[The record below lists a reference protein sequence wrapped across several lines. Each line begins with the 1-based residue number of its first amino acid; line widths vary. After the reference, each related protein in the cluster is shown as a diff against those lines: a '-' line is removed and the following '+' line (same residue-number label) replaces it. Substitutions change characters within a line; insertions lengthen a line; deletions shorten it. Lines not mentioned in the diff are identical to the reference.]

1 MQDTAAVVA
10 TARFGLGPRPGERA
24 DVAQDPRGWLLAQVN
39 PASALPTK
47 LSSRRTSQ
55 QALDVAYQMRRM
67 NVSEE
72 ERTKFQRSRRDH
84 FIDDMGARCLVR
96 VQTETPFAE
105 RWVAFWSNHFTV
117 SAARPEVL
125 ALAGPFEREA
135 IRIHAFGRFEDM
147 LFAVETHAAMLFYL
161 DNIRSIGPN
170 STLGR
175 RRDHRGLNENLAR
188 EILELHTLGVNGG
201 YTQDDVVALA
211 KLLTGWSIDPGLA
224 YFRFALERHEPG
236 TKVLLGRRYAGQGFD
251 DGRAAL
257 RQLARHPSTADHIAT
272 KLVRHF
278 VSDDPPSATVAKIA
292 QVFRETEGDLSQLA
306 RSIIDLK
313 EAWSAPLSKVR
324 SPDDLVTAMARALGY
339 TEDAQALVGT
349 LRWLGQVPFMA
360 PSPKG
365 WPDQAAEWLGPE
377 AVLSRIEWAEEIASQ
392 AAARVDA
399 RELAR
404 DLFGDLV
411 HRDLDDALRQSSR
424 QESLALLLA
433 SPTFQRR

>member
-1 MQDTAAVVA
+1 MKDIAAVVA
-10 TARFGLGPRPGERA
+10 TTRYGLGPHPGERIA
-24 DVAQDPRGWLLAQVN
+24 VAADPRGWLLQQVTTH
-39 PASALPTK
+39 PPLPP
-47 LSSRRTSQ
+47 LLASRRTSQ
-55 QALDVAYQMRRM
+55 QALDTSYEMRRM

-72 ERTKFQRSRRDH
+72 ERARFQRERRDH
-84 FIDDMGARCLVR
+84 FIEDMGARCLTR
-96 VQTETPFAE
+96 VQTDTPFVE

-135 IRIHAFGRFEDM
+135 IRPHIFGRFEDM
-147 LFAVETHAAMLFYL
+147 LLAVETHAAMLFYL
-161 DNIRSIGPN
+161 DNVRSIGPN

-175 RRDHRGLNENLAR
+175 RRSNRGLNENLAR

-201 YTQDDVVALA
+201 YTQDDVIALA

-224 YFRFALERHEPG
+224 YFRFTLERHEPG
-236 TKVLLGRRYAGQGFD
+236 TKVFLGRRYAGQGFD
-251 DGRAAL
+251 DGRSALGALAA
-257 RQLARHPSTADHIAT
+257 HPSTATHLAT

-278 VSDDPPSATVAKIA
+278 VSDDPPAATVQKIA
-292 QVFRETEGDLSQLA
+292 LVFRQTQGDLAEVA
-306 RSIIDLK
+306 RAIIECEEPWK
-313 EAWSAPLSKVR
+313 HPLTKVR

-339 TEDAQALVGT
+339 TEDAEALVAT
-349 LRWLGQVPFMA
+349 MRWLGQVPCMA

-392 AAARVDA
+392 AAVRVDA
-399 RELAR
+399 RKLAH
-404 DLFGDLV
+404 DLLGDV
-411 HRDLDDALRQSSR
+411 VPQDLDLALKQSSR
-424 QESLALLLA
+424 EEALALLLA